1 MNFQKPF
8 SFLRLTNKSS
18 KIVLFDYLIADKLF
32 RVFTIFW
39 IFYVITIYQE
49 RSLFP
54 DNLFFPQLWFQ
65 KLFLN
70 ELPSKLYFFS
80 IATVGILCSVLSII
94 KKNIIYRL
102 VLCFCLLWLNA
113 FIWSFGSI
121 SHSGHLF
128 VLTHLYSVFL
138 VCNKSIDEKKF
149 AQEINY
155 FQFGI
160 LFTYS
165 IAGLWKLL
173 FLVKDFIYPKMDTTT
188 WLDLEAVKTNAI
200 INLLDKDVIISDKMV
215 HIYEIP
221 YIWQI
226 ASLGTFFIQL
236 IAVLGVWNR
245 NFLIPIILG
254 LISFHLYNQFFTLT
268 NFYPAIF
275 TLLIVFFPYHLF
287 KKT

>member
-121 SHSGHLF
+121 SHS
-128 VLTHLYSVFL
+128 
-138 VCNKSIDEKKF
+138 I
-149 AQEINY
+149 
-155 FQFGI
+155 
-160 LFTYS
+160 
-165 IAGLWKLL
+165 
-173 FLVKDFIYPKMDTTT
+173 
-188 WLDLEAVKTNAI
+188 
-200 INLLDKDVIISDKMV
+200 
-215 HIYEIP
+215 
-221 YIWQI
+221 
-226 ASLGTFFIQL
+226 
-236 IAVLGVWNR
+236 
-245 NFLIPIILG
+245 
-254 LISFHLYNQFFTLT
+254 
-268 NFYPAIF
+268 
-275 TLLIVFFPYHLF
+275 
-287 KKT
+287 

>member
-49 RSLFP
+49 RSLFA

-70 ELPSKLYFFS
+70 ELSSKLYFFS

-102 VLCFCLLWLNA
+102 VLCFCLLWFNA

-121 SHSGHLF
+121 SHS
-128 VLTHLYSVFL
+128 
-138 VCNKSIDEKKF
+138 I
-149 AQEINY
+149 
-155 FQFGI
+155 
-160 LFTYS
+160 
-165 IAGLWKLL
+165 
-173 FLVKDFIYPKMDTTT
+173 
-188 WLDLEAVKTNAI
+188 
-200 INLLDKDVIISDKMV
+200 
-215 HIYEIP
+215 
-221 YIWQI
+221 
-226 ASLGTFFIQL
+226 
-236 IAVLGVWNR
+236 
-245 NFLIPIILG
+245 
-254 LISFHLYNQFFTLT
+254 
-268 NFYPAIF
+268 
-275 TLLIVFFPYHLF
+275 
-287 KKT
+287 